1 MAIHGIVTIDQHH
14 QFNFSLKSDAMNS
27 MGVLVRRLF
36 HLGGLGLLSLIVACG
51 GSGGG
56 AEDATSSSNSSD
68 TSNAHS
74 TGVITLKPPKLS
86 FSDTGLSVSDGVTR
100 NGLWAVDSDYSW
112 EFSLDQGVTW
122 TIGSGKSF
130 EVKGDGPKMIW
141 VRARDNAGNKSEIV
155 VVTCVLDTMA
165 PAPVTVSPSVDGFTR
180 TLQLTGLEANAK
192 WEYSLDNQVS
202 WHAGSGSALGTLG
215 NGLSMVWLRQ
225 VDLAGNASASQTFDL
240 QAAGSSMSHEASTN
254 PLQPSK
260 MAEGLLTMLIH
271 GVVVR
276 GDADYVRW
284 DIPKNHRVKSVRLVR
299 YVSEDAIAFYAI
311 QSSNVFDAGVDVSR
325 MLVYGHMGPADL
337 NRNVVANIPPEKLGE
352 GPMTIW
358 FQQTGTLPT
367 EYAIE
372 ISLQAVN

>member
-1 MAIHGIVTIDQHH
+1 MNLTDALVKGLFVLCYLGIP
-14 QFNFSLKSDAMNS
+14 A
-27 MGVLVRRLF
+27 
-36 HLGGLGLLSLIVACG
+36 LLISCG
-51 GSGGG
+51 GSGAGQENM
-56 AEDATSSSNSSD
+56 ASNATSD
-68 TSNAHS
+68 TNNVQN
-74 TGVITLKPPKLS
+74 TGAVILKPPKLS
-86 FSDTGLSVSDGVTR
+86 FSDTGVSVSDGVTR
-100 NGLWAVDSDYSW
+100 NGLWAVESDYSW

-122 TIGSGKSF
+122 TIGSGSSF
-130 EVKGDGPKMIW
+130 EVKGDGSKMIW

-165 PAPVTVSPSVDGFTR
+165 PAPITVSPSIDGFTR
-180 TLQLTGLEANAK
+180 ALQLTGLEANAK

-225 VDLAGNASASQTFDL
+225 VDLAGNASASQAFDL

-276 GDADYVRW
+276 GDRDYVRW
-284 DIPKNHRVKSVRLVR
+284 DIPKSHRMKSVRLVR
-299 YVSEDAIAFYAI
+299 YASEDAIAFYAI
-311 QSSNVFDAGVDVSR
+311 QSSSVFDAGEDVSR

-337 NRNVVANIPPEKLGE
+337 NRNVLANVPMDKLGE

>member
-14 QFNFSLKSDAMNS
+14 QIYSLLKSDGMNS
-27 MGVLVRRLF
+27 MGLLVRRLF
-36 HLGGLGLLSLIVACG
+36 LFGSLGFLSLIVACG

-56 AEDATSSSNSSD
+56 AGDAANSSG
-68 TSNAHS
+68 TSNEPT
-74 TGVITLKPPKLS
+74 TGAITLKAPKLS

-112 EFSLDQGVTW
+112 EFSLDKGVTW

-141 VRARDNAGNKSEIV
+141 VRARDDAGNKSEIV

-165 PAPVTVSPSVDGFTR
+165 PAPVAVSSSVDGFTR
-180 TLQLTGLEANAK
+180 SLQVAGLEANAK
-192 WEYSLDNQVS
+192 WEYSLDNQIS

-215 NGLSMVWLRQ
+215 NGLSMVWIRQ
-225 VDLAGNASASQTFDL
+225 VDLAGNASASQVFDL

-260 MAEGLLTMLIH
+260 MADGLLTMLIH

-284 DIPKNHRVKSVRLVR
+284 DTPKNHRIQSVRLIR

-337 NRNVVANIPPEKLGE
+337 NRNVLANISPEKLGE

-372 ISLQAVN
+372 IILQAVN

>member
-1 MAIHGIVTIDQHH
+1 
-14 QFNFSLKSDAMNS
+14 LKSDVMNH
-27 MGVLVRRLF
+27 MGALVRRLF
-36 HLGGLGLLSLIVACG
+36 LLGSLGLLSLIVACG

-56 AEDATSSSNSSD
+56 AGDAANSSG
-68 TSNAHS
+68 TSNEPT
-74 TGVITLKPPKLS
+74 TGAITLKAPKLS

-155 VVTCVLDTMA
+155 VVSCVLDTMA
-165 PAPVTVSPSVDGFTR
+165 PAPVAVSPSLDGFTR
-180 TLQLTGLEANAK
+180 KLQLTGLEANAK

-202 WHAGSGSALGTLG
+202 WHAGNGSALGTLG
-215 NGLSMVWLRQ
+215 NGLNMVWLRQ
-225 VDLAGNASASQTFDL
+225 VDLAGNVSASQSFDL
-240 QAAGSSMSHEASTN
+240 LAAGSSMSHEASTN

-260 MAEGLLTMLIH
+260 MADGLLTMLVH

-284 DIPKNHRVKSVRLVR
+284 DTPKNHRIQSVRLIR
-299 YVSEDAIAFYAI
+299 YV
-311 QSSNVFDAGVDVSR
+311 
-325 MLVYGHMGPADL
+325 
-337 NRNVVANIPPEKLGE
+337 
-352 GPMTIW
+352 
-358 FQQTGTLPT
+358 
-367 EYAIE
+367 
-372 ISLQAVN
+372 